1 MYIDQII
8 FSKFRGKYEKIKI
21 IYVKSKILK
30 SHTFFSYTWVPLK
43 NICENCKTT
52 ILDYGFKENYKTT
65 IRDYS
70 FNENYKATIC
80 ECDFYNIFKTTVT
93 NCGFMII
100 LIKKYFKNNIKIIIQ
115 LK

>member
-43 NICENCKTT
+43 NICENCKT
-52 ILDYGFKENYKTT
+52 IVLDCGFKENYKIT
-65 IRDYS
+65 IYD
-70 FNENYKATIC
+70 C
-80 ECDFYNIFKTTVT
+80 GFYNIFITTVT
-93 NCGFMII
+93 NCGFMVI
-100 LIKKYFKNNIKIIIQ
+100 LIKKYFKNNIKITTP